1 MASVDQESARLAA
14 EAFCRER
21 VRDWD
26 ERAYQL
32 KIEESISIEG
42 AYVFGYLPTVP
53 DARGRLRVIGNLPV
67 IVDRQTGECRLV
79 AGVTE
84 YFALREAKRQ
94 QG

>member
-1 MASVDQESARLAA
+1 MDQDTARLAA
-14 EAFCRER
+14 EAYCRER

-26 ERAYQL
+26 ERAYRL
-32 KIEESISIEG
+32 SIEEGISVEG

-53 DARGRLRVIGNLPV
+53 DSRGRVRVGGNLPV
-67 IVDRQTGECRLV
+67 IVDRETGECRLV

-84 YFALREAKRQ
+84 YFALRDAKKQ